1 MKKIL
6 FLLLSIV
13 VLGACNKDDNASTT
27 AADQLITDI
36 EKIQDYLTENSLNA
50 EYTET
55 GIYFIIEE
63 EGNDVYPNL
72 NSIVK
77 VEYVGRLL
85 SNGQMFDSGTI
96 NQPPFTETNVAVPLS
111 GFIEGWQEGLQLF
124 SEGASGKLFI
134 PSGLAYGPDDYYTI
148 PGNSVLMFDITL
160 ISVTDSE

>member
-63 EGNDVYPNL
+63 EGNDVYPTLASTVN
-72 NSIVK
+72 VQ
-77 VEYVGRLL
+77 YVGKLL
-85 SNGQMFDSGTI
+85 NGNVFDSGTI
-96 NQPPFTETNVAVPLS
+96 ELPLS
-111 GFIEGWQEGLQLF
+111 GFIEGWKEGLQLF
-124 SEGASGKLFI
+124 SEGASGILFI
-134 PSGLAYGPDDYYTI
+134 PSGLAYGPNDYYTI

>member
-63 EGNDVYPNL
+63 EGNDVYPTL
-72 NSIVK
+72 AST
-77 VEYVGRLL
+77 VEVQYVGKLL
-85 SNGQMFDSGTI
+85 NGDVFDSGI
-96 NQPPFTETNVAVPLS
+96 IELPLS
-111 GFIEGWQEGLQLF
+111 GFIEGWKEGLQLF

-134 PSGLAYGPDDYYTI
+134 PSGLAYGSDDYYTI

-160 ISVTDSE
+160 ISVTE